1 MHTYTIKDVSQLL
14 GERKRSRVQQQWTK
28 LPPFADRPTHERS
41 ARRFTRADL
50 LTFVVFDVL
59 EERFFVKVHSLGRIS
74 RGVHEFLQ
82 QPWSAHADGRVLLDL
97 ENGQVAPFS
106 ESDARQGFLVD
117 LTPIRERVDVFLGLV
132 PEQREI
138 PLSVGASGGD

>member
-1 MHTYTIKDVSQLL
+1 MSFQ
-14 GERKRSRVQQQWTK
+14 ERVGGDGRAHLHRIDHLRRHGLAV
-28 LPPFADRPTHERS
+28 ADR
-41 ARRFTRADL
+41 ALNAI
-50 LTFVVFDVL
+50 VVFDVL